1 MNLEQIRKMAQE
13 DIPMDKTELD
23 IESMKTPQL
32 HNKYLVLFTDEKLLL
47 TKLNSELKILERNKW
62 LYYTGKM
69 SQEQLEEHDWEPFD
83 LNILKT
89 DIDRFM
95 QADNDIITLSNKVA
109 LQKEKVNYLENIIKI
124 INNRQWSIRS
134 TIDWLKFTNGT

>member
-1 MNLEQIRKMAQE
+1 MAQE

-23 IESMKTPQL
+23 VESMKTPQL
-32 HNKYLVLFTDEKLLL
+32 HNKYLILYTDEKLIL
-47 TKLNSELKILERNKW
+47 TKLNSELKVLERNKW

-69 SQEQLEEHDWEPFD
+69 SQEQLEEYGWEPFD

-95 QADNDIITLSNKVA
+95 QADGDIITLSNKVA
-109 LQKEKVNYLENIIKI
+109 LQKEKVNYLENVVKI

>member
-32 HNKYLVLFTDEKLLL
+32 HNKYLVLFTDEKLIL

-109 LQKEKVNYLENIIKI
+109 LQKEKVNYLENVIKI

>member
-32 HNKYLVLFTDEKLLL
+32 HNKYLVLFTDEKLIL